1 MIGPLF
7 DMFNGAMFIF
17 SSVKFLNMCKPKTDW
32 PTSIGILWKWA
43 IKPTELYGDDEC
55 RLAWFHLIRN
65 FLANEIYHFSR
76 LSHQTFRIIISLLSC
91 FCLFLNAVLHKM
103 LKLGF

>member
-17 SSVKFLNMCKPKTDW
+17 SSVKFLNMCKPRTDW

-43 IKPTELYGDDEC
+43 SKLTELYGDDEC
-55 RLAWFHLIRN
+55 RLARFHLIRD
-65 FLANEIYHFSR
+65 FLAKEIYHFSK
-76 LSHQTFRIIISLLSC
+76 LSHQTG
-91 FCLFLNAVLHKM
+91 CLFT
-103 LKLGF
+103 